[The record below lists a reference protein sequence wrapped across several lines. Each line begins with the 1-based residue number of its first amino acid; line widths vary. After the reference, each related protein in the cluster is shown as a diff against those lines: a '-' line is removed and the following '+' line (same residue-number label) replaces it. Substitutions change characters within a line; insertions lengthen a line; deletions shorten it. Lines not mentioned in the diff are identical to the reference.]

1 MNITQSANL
10 VKMIANK
17 VVKQFYYNA
26 LITKTK
32 KQNKTIKKGVKEMDT
47 RKVINE
53 LLENNR
59 PFNKK
64 ENLLYDPIEKYIS
77 ERYDKARDV
86 LYTIVRRSNP
96 SFEEFDDFE
105 NALAIMISEIIRK
118 IAKEIKIVL

>member
-1 MNITQSANL
+1 
-10 VKMIANK
+10 
-17 VVKQFYYNA
+17 
-26 LITKTK
+26 
-32 KQNKTIKKGVKEMDT
+32 MDT

-77 ERYDKARDV
+77 ERYNKAQSVIDELV
-86 LYTIVRRSNP
+86 QRSKP
-96 SFEEFDDFE
+96 DFDTYDDYE

>member
-1 MNITQSANL
+1 
-10 VKMIANK
+10 MIANK

-26 LITKTK
+26 LITKIK
-32 KQNKTIKKGVKEMDT
+32 KQNKTIKKGVKEMNT

-77 ERYDKARDV
+77 ERYNKAQSVIDELV
-86 LYTIVRRSNP
+86 QRSKPDFNTY
-96 SFEEFDDFE
+96 EDFE
-105 NALAIMISEIIRK
+105 NALQIMISEIIRK

>member
-1 MNITQSANL
+1 MKT
-10 VKMIANK
+10 IANK

-26 LITKTK
+26 LITKIK

-47 RKVINE
+47 RKVIDE
-53 LLENNR
+53 LLENGR

-77 ERYDKARDV
+77 ERYENARSVVDV
-86 LYTIVRRSNP
+86 LVQRSKP
-96 SFEEFDDFE
+96 DFDTYDDYE